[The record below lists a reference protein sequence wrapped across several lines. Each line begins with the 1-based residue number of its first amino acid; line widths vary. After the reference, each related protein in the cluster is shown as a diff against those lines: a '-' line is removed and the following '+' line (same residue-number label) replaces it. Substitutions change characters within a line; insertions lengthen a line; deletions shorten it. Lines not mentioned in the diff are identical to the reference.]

1 MTMMWLMAFRLA
13 LRSLLRNR
21 MRSGLTALGVI
32 IGVAALIV
40 TVVTGE
46 GARKMIA
53 AQIASMGSSM
63 LMVVP
68 GASVQGGFSGGAGSG
83 RPLMRED
90 VEALLQA
97 RAVRYAVPID
107 RTVTQ
112 IISANLN
119 WSSQVLG
126 TTPEY
131 VLIRDWPMARGR
143 YFTAAENETAS
154 KVCVLGQTVAQNLF
168 GDSDPIGQQIRV
180 KQMPCEVIGLLAAKG
195 QSAMGTD
202 QDDVLIVPSLTLR
215 TRVLNQN
222 RQYVGSIMIGATSDD
237 DLAQAEAEVIQIL
250 RQRHKLSEDQDN
262 DFTIR
267 NLAELVQTQQRIVE
281 TQTGMLRNVAAVSL
295 LVGGIG
301 IMNIM
306 LVSVTERTREIGVRL
321 AIGARERDILLQFLV
336 EAVVLS
342 VAGGLIGIALGMIG
356 AILLSRFT
364 GGSPADFSPFW
375 AALGFGVSVAIG
387 VVFGYYPARKAARL
401 DPIDALRYE

>member
-1 MTMMWLMAFRLA
+1 MMWIMALRLA

-21 MRSGLTALGVI
+21 MRSMLTALGVI

-53 AQIASMGSSM
+53 QQIASMGSSIIM
-63 LMVVP
+63 IIP
-68 GASVQGGFSGGAGSG
+68 GASVQGGFSGGAGTG
-83 RPLMRED
+83 RPLLRED
-90 VEALLQA
+90 VEALLAA
-97 RAVRYAVPID
+97 RAVRYAVPVD
-107 RTVTQ
+107 RTSTQ

-119 WSSQVLG
+119 WSTQVIG

-131 VLIRDWPMARGR
+131 VLIRDWPIARGR
-143 YFTAAENETAS
+143 FYTATDNDTAA
-154 KVCVLGQTVAQNLF
+154 KVCVIGQTVAQNLF
-168 GDSDPIGQQIRV
+168 GDSDPVGQQIRV
-180 KQMPCEVIGLLAAKG
+180 KQMPCDVIGVLAAKG

-202 QDDVLIVPSLTLR
+202 QDDVLLIPSLTLR
-215 TRVLNQN
+215 TRVLNQS
-222 RQYVGSIMIGATSDD
+222 RQYVGSIMISATSEQ
-237 DLAQAEAEVIQIL
+237 DLAQAEQEVTQIL
-250 RQRHKLSEDQDN
+250 RQRHKLTDDQEN

-267 NLAELVQTQQRIVE
+267 NLAELVQTQQKIVE

-342 VAGGLIGIALGMIG
+342 VLGGLLGVGLGMLG
-356 AILLSRFT
+356 AILLSRVM
-364 GGSPADFSPFW
+364 GGMPADFSLFW
-375 AALGFGVSVAIG
+375 VATGFLVSVAIG
-387 VVFGYYPARKAARL
+387 VLFGYYPARKAARL

>member
-1 MTMMWLMAFRLA
+1 MMMMWRMAFRLA

-83 RPLMRED
+83 RPLLRED
-90 VEALLQA
+90 VEALLGA

-119 WSSQVLG
+119 WSAQVLG

-180 KQMPCEVIGLLAAKG
+180 KQMPCEVIGLLAPKG

-250 RQRHKLSEDQDN
+250 RQRHKLSEEQDN

-267 NLAELVQTQQRIVE
+267 NLAELVQTQQKIVE

-306 LVSVTERTREIGVRL
+306 LVSVTERTREIGIRL

-342 VAGGLIGIALGMIG
+342 VAGGLIGIALGMLG
-356 AILLSRFT
+356 ATLLSRFS
-364 GGSPADFSPFW
+364 GGTPVDFSPFW

>member
-1 MTMMWLMAFRLA
+1 MMMMWRMAFRLA

-53 AQIASMGSSM
+53 SQIASMGSSM

-90 VEALLQA
+90 VEALLGA

-119 WSSQVLG
+119 WSAQVLG

-180 KQMPCEVIGLLAAKG
+180 KQMPCEVIGLLAPKG
-195 QSAMGTD
+195 QSAMGSD
-202 QDDVLIVPSLTLR
+202 QDDVLLVPSLTLR

-222 RQYVGSIMIGATSDD
+222 RQYVGSIMIGATSDE

-250 RQRHKLSEDQDN
+250 RQRHKLSEEQDN

-342 VAGGLIGIALGMIG
+342 VAGGLIGIALGMLG
-356 AILLSRFT
+356 ATLLSRFS
-364 GGSPADFSPFW
+364 GGTPVDFSPFW

-387 VVFGYYPARKAARL
+387 AVFGYYPARKAARL

>member
-1 MTMMWLMAFRLA
+1 MWIMALRLA

-21 MRSGLTALGVI
+21 MRSMLTALGVI

-53 AQIASMGSSM
+53 QQIASMGSSIIM
-63 LMVVP
+63 IIP
-68 GASVQGGFSGGAGSG
+68 GASVQGGFSGGAGTG
-83 RPLMRED
+83 RPLLRED
-90 VEALLQA
+90 VEALLAA
-97 RAVRYAVPID
+97 RAVRYAVPVD
-107 RTVTQ
+107 RTSTQ

-119 WSSQVLG
+119 WSTQVIG

-131 VLIRDWPMARGR
+131 VLIRDWPIARGR
-143 YFTAAENETAS
+143 FYTATDNDTAA
-154 KVCVLGQTVAQNLF
+154 KVCVIGQTVAQNLF
-168 GDSDPIGQQIRV
+168 GDSDPVGQQIRV
-180 KQMPCEVIGLLAAKG
+180 KQMPCDVIGVLAAKG

-202 QDDVLIVPSLTLR
+202 QDDVLLIPSLTLR
-215 TRVLNQN
+215 TRVLNQS
-222 RQYVGSIMIGATSDD
+222 RQYVGSIMISATSEQ
-237 DLAQAEAEVIQIL
+237 DLAQAEQEVTQIL
-250 RQRHKLSEDQDN
+250 RQRHKLTDDQEN

-267 NLAELVQTQQRIVE
+267 NLAELVQTQQKIVE

-342 VAGGLIGIALGMIG
+342 VLGGLLGVGLGMLG
-356 AILLSRFT
+356 AILLSRVM
-364 GGSPADFSPFW
+364 GGMPADFSLFW
-375 AALGFGVSVAIG
+375 VATGFLVSVAIG
-387 VVFGYYPARKAARL
+387 VLFGYYPARKAARL

>member
-1 MTMMWLMAFRLA
+1 MMWVMALRLA

-21 MRSGLTALGVI
+21 MRSMLTALGVI

-53 AQIASMGSSM
+53 QQIASMGSSIIM
-63 LMVVP
+63 IIP
-68 GASVQGGFSGGAGSG
+68 GASVQGGFSGGAGTG
-83 RPLMRED
+83 RPLLRED
-90 VEALLQA
+90 VEALLAA
-97 RAVRYAVPID
+97 RAVRYAVPVD
-107 RTVTQ
+107 RTSTQ

-119 WSSQVLG
+119 WSTQVIG

-131 VLIRDWPMARGR
+131 VLIRDWPIARGR
-143 YFTAAENETAS
+143 FYTATDNDTAA
-154 KVCVLGQTVAQNLF
+154 KVCVIGQTVAQNLF
-168 GDSDPIGQQIRV
+168 GDSDPVGQQIRV
-180 KQMPCEVIGLLAAKG
+180 KQMPCDVIGVLAAKG

-202 QDDVLIVPSLTLR
+202 QDDVLLIPSLTLR
-215 TRVLNQN
+215 TRVLNQS
-222 RQYVGSIMIGATSDD
+222 RQYVGSIMISATSEQ
-237 DLAQAEAEVIQIL
+237 DLAQAEQEVTQIL
-250 RQRHKLSEDQDN
+250 RQRHKLTDDQEN

-267 NLAELVQTQQRIVE
+267 NLAELVQTQQKIVE

-342 VAGGLIGIALGMIG
+342 VLGGLLGVGLGMLG
-356 AILLSRFT
+356 AILLSRVM
-364 GGSPADFSPFW
+364 GGMPADFSLFW
-375 AALGFGVSVAIG
+375 VATGFLVSVAIG
-387 VVFGYYPARKAARL
+387 VLFGYYPARKAARL

>member
-1 MTMMWLMAFRLA
+1 MTLMWVMAFRLA
-13 LRSLLRNR
+13 LRSLRRNR
-21 MRSGLTALGVI
+21 MRSALTALGVI

-68 GASVQGGFSGGAGSG
+68 GASQAGGFSGGAGSG
-83 RPLMRED
+83 RPLLRED
-90 VEALLQA
+90 VDALLQA

-112 IISANLN
+112 VISANLN
-119 WSSQVLG
+119 WSTQVLG

-131 VLIRDWPMARGR
+131 VLIRDWPMGQGR
-143 YFTAAENETAS
+143 YFTSAENDSAA

-168 GDSDPIGQQIRV
+168 GGGNPIGQQIRV
-180 KQMPCEVIGLLAAKG
+180 KQMPCEVIGLLAPKG

-215 TRVLNQN
+215 TRVLNQS
-222 RQYVGSIMIGATSDD
+222 RQYVGSIMIGATSDE
-237 DLAQAEAEVIQIL
+237 DLEQAEAEVVQIL
-250 RQRHKLSEDQDN
+250 RQRHKLNEEQDN

-267 NLAELVQTQQRIVE
+267 NLAELVQTQQKIVE

-342 VAGGLIGIALGMIG
+342 VFGGLIGIALGMLG
-356 AILLSRFT
+356 ATLLSKFS
-364 GGSPADFSPFW
+364 GGAPADFSPFW
-375 AALGFGVSVAIG
+375 AALGFGVSVGIG
-387 VVFGYYPARKAARL
+387 VVFGFYPARKAARL

>member
-1 MTMMWLMAFRLA
+1 MMSLMTLRLA
-13 LRSLLRNR
+13 LRALLRNR
-21 MRSGLTALGVI
+21 MRSALTALGVI

-53 AQIASMGSSM
+53 AQIASMGSAM
-63 LMVVP
+63 IMIVP
-68 GASVQGGFSGGAGSG
+68 GSSSVGGFQGGAGTG
-83 RPLMRED
+83 RPLLRED
-90 VEALLQA
+90 VEAVRTA

-107 RTVTQ
+107 RTNAQ

-119 WSSQVLG
+119 WATQVFG

-131 VLIRDWPMARGR
+131 VQVRDWPVAQGR
-143 YFTAAENETAS
+143 FFTPSENDTAA
-154 KVCVLGQTVAQNLF
+154 KVCVLGQTVAESLF
-168 GDSDPIGQQIRV
+168 GGQSPIGEQIRV
-180 KQMPCEVIGLLAAKG
+180 KQMPCEVIGVLSVKG
-195 QSAMGTD
+195 QSTMGTD

-222 RQYVGSIMIGATSDD
+222 RQYVGSIMVSATSDD
-237 DLAQAEAEVIQIL
+237 DLPQAEQEVSQIL
-250 RQRHKLSEDQDN
+250 RQRHKLSDDQDN

-267 NLAELVQTQQRIVE
+267 NLSEIVQTQQKIVE

-306 LVSVTERTREIGVRL
+306 LVSVTERTREIGIRM
-321 AIGARERDILLQFLV
+321 AIGARERDILMQFLV

-342 VAGGLIGIALGMIG
+342 VFGGLIGIALGMLG
-356 AILLSRFT
+356 ATLLAKLT
-364 GGSPADFSPFW
+364 GGGAADFSPTW
-375 AALGFGVSVAIG
+375 AGVGFGVSAAIG
-387 VVFGYYPARKAARL
+387 IVFGFYPARKAAQL

>member
-1 MTMMWLMAFRLA
+1 MMWIMALRLA

-21 MRSGLTALGVI
+21 MRSMLTALGVI

-53 AQIASMGSSM
+53 QQIASMGSSIIM
-63 LMVVP
+63 IIP
-68 GASVQGGFSGGAGSG
+68 GASVQGGFSGGAGTG
-83 RPLMRED
+83 RPLLRED
-90 VEALLQA
+90 VEALLSA
-97 RAVRYAVPID
+97 RAVRYAVPVD
-107 RTVTQ
+107 RTSTQ

-119 WSSQVLG
+119 WSTQVIG

-131 VLIRDWPMARGR
+131 VLIRDWPIARGR
-143 YFTAAENETAS
+143 FYTATDNDTAA
-154 KVCVLGQTVAQNLF
+154 KVCVIGQTVAQNLF
-168 GDSDPIGQQIRV
+168 GDSDPVGQQIRV
-180 KQMPCEVIGLLAAKG
+180 KQMPCDVIGVLAAKG

-202 QDDVLIVPSLTLR
+202 QDDVLLIPSLTLR
-215 TRVLNQN
+215 TRVLNQS
-222 RQYVGSIMIGATSDD
+222 RQYVGSIMISATSEQ
-237 DLAQAEAEVIQIL
+237 DLAQAEQEVTQIL
-250 RQRHKLSEDQDN
+250 RQRHKLTDDQEN

-267 NLAELVQTQQRIVE
+267 NLAELVQTQQKIVE

-342 VAGGLIGIALGMIG
+342 VLGGLLGVGLGMLG
-356 AILLSRFT
+356 AILLSRVM
-364 GGSPADFSPFW
+364 GGMPADFSLFW
-375 AALGFGVSVAIG
+375 VATGFLVSVAIG
-387 VVFGYYPARKAARL
+387 VLFGYYPARKAARL